1 MTVEAKT
8 KEKHSLTIIWGTD
21 GEETK
26 TYTFKTAEEMEAFRD
41 GVYESN
47 GWWEYRIIDEDEE
60 VTT

>member
-1 MTVEAKT
+1 MKIKKE
-8 KEKHSLTIIWGTD
+8 EKHSLTIVWGTN

-47 GWWEYRIIDEDEE
+47 GWWEYKIVGEDDDE
-60 VTT
+60 

>member
-1 MTVEAKT
+1 MAT
-8 KEKHSLTIIWGTD
+8 KGYSLTIVWGTD
-21 GEETK
+21 EEETK
-26 TYTFKTAEEMEAFRD
+26 TYTFKTIEEMEAFQD